1 MTKVYSSRLAV
12 YQQRPIE
19 LEQKSPLS
27 PDLSSQVFLLQYSPC
42 LRFSVASK
50 NFSLFIH
57 CLTKKLIKKVY
68 KMQKF
73 KHDDKKCFLLAGKI
87 ERIFRDGFVLS
98 DDIMHY
104 IDSTFSNPSIN
115 ELEEIIYDEH
125 NCERDPLIELIFFP
139 DELVQI
145 KLEEFLESKDF
156 KKKDEEKVINYILNK
171 KLVTTIHF
179 PENKGSIKF
188 VVPELSA
195 LQFVSRLNIS
205 RKLNKRLLKAIN
217 KFVPDKRRTTVKVKL
232 RNAMTV
238 LSENKIKFLCSF
250 FEKLKVEEDYFFKCL
265 DFVPDFFDGIKDDKN
280 ILQSLLDKKELY
292 FQDLQKAVKFEEL
305 LNKNNME
312 TLISRGV
319 RIPHVSKEDVMNNI
333 VIIDTITLAVYGK
346 QYPLI

>member
-1 MTKVYSSRLAV
+1 
-12 YQQRPIE
+12 
-19 LEQKSPLS
+19 
-27 PDLSSQVFLLQYSPC
+27 
-42 LRFSVASK
+42 
-50 NFSLFIH
+50 
-57 CLTKKLIKKVY
+57 
-68 KMQKF
+68 MQKF

-188 VVPELSA
+188 IVPELSA

-238 LSENKIKFLCSF
+238 LSENKIKFLSSF

>member
-1 MTKVYSSRLAV
+1 
-12 YQQRPIE
+12 
-19 LEQKSPLS
+19 
-27 PDLSSQVFLLQYSPC
+27 
-42 LRFSVASK
+42 
-50 NFSLFIH
+50 
-57 CLTKKLIKKVY
+57 
-68 KMQKF
+68 MQKF

-87 ERIFRDGFVLS
+87 ERIFRDGFVLN

-188 VVPELSA
+188 IVPELSA

-250 FEKLKVEEDYFFKCL
+250 FEKLKVEEDYFFKCM

>member
-1 MTKVYSSRLAV
+1 
-12 YQQRPIE
+12 
-19 LEQKSPLS
+19 
-27 PDLSSQVFLLQYSPC
+27 
-42 LRFSVASK
+42 
-50 NFSLFIH
+50 
-57 CLTKKLIKKVY
+57 
-68 KMQKF
+68 MQKF
-73 KHDDKKCFLLAGKI
+73 KSDDKKCFLLAEKI

-98 DDIMHY
+98 DDVTHY

-139 DELVQI
+139 DEPIQI

-156 KKKDEEKVINYILNK
+156 KKEDEEKVINYILNK

-188 VVPELSA
+188 IVPELSA

-217 KFVPDKRRTTVKVKL
+217 KFVSDKCRTPVKVRL

-250 FEKLKVEEDYFFKCL
+250 FEKIKVEENYFFKCL
-265 DFVPDFFDGIKDDKN
+265 DFMLDFFDGIKDDIN
-280 ILQSLLDKKELY
+280 IQQSLVERKMSL
-292 FQDLQKAVKFEEL
+292 FQNLQKAVKFEEL

-312 TLISRGV
+312 ELISRGV
-319 RIPHVSKEDVMNNI
+319 RIPHISKEDAMNNI
-333 VIIDTITLAVYGK
+333 VIIDTITLAVYGE
-346 QYPLI
+346 QYSSPLER

>member
-1 MTKVYSSRLAV
+1 M
-12 YQQRPIE
+12 QQV
-19 LEQKSPLS
+19 KS
-27 PDLSSQVFLLQYSPC
+27 
-42 LRFSVASK
+42 
-50 NFSLFIH
+50 
-57 CLTKKLIKKVY
+57 
-68 KMQKF
+68 
-73 KHDDKKCFLLAGKI
+73 DDKKCFLLAEKI
-87 ERIFRDGFVLS
+87 ERIFRDGFVLNS
-98 DDIMHY
+98 DVMHY

-115 ELEEIIYDEH
+115 ELEEIIDDEH

-156 KKKDEEKVINYILNK
+156 KKEDEEKVINYILNK

-179 PENKGSIKF
+179 PKNKDSIKF
-188 VVPELSA
+188 IVPELSA
-195 LQFVSRLNIS
+195 PQFVFRLNIS

-217 KFVPDKRRTTVKVKL
+217 KFVSDKGRTPVKIRL

-250 FEKLKVEEDYFFKCL
+250 FEKLKVEEKYFFKCL
-265 DFVPDFFDGIKDDKN
+265 DFVLDFFDGIKDDKN
-280 ILQSLLDKKELY
+280 ILQSLLDKKELC

-319 RIPHVSKEDVMNNI
+319 RIPHVHKEEIMHKI
-333 VIIDTITLAVYGK
+333 VIIDTIILAVYGK
-346 QYPLI
+346 QYPLS

>member
-1 MTKVYSSRLAV
+1 
-12 YQQRPIE
+12 
-19 LEQKSPLS
+19 
-27 PDLSSQVFLLQYSPC
+27 
-42 LRFSVASK
+42 
-50 NFSLFIH
+50 
-57 CLTKKLIKKVY
+57 
-68 KMQKF
+68 MQKF

-188 VVPELSA
+188 IVPELSA

>member
-1 MTKVYSSRLAV
+1 
-12 YQQRPIE
+12 
-19 LEQKSPLS
+19 
-27 PDLSSQVFLLQYSPC
+27 
-42 LRFSVASK
+42 
-50 NFSLFIH
+50 
-57 CLTKKLIKKVY
+57 
-68 KMQKF
+68 MQKF

-139 DELVQI
+139 DEPAQI
-145 KLEEFLESKDF
+145 KLEEFLQSKDF
-156 KKKDEEKVINYILNK
+156 KKEDEEKVINYILNK
-171 KLVTTIHF
+171 RLVTTIHF

-188 VVPELSA
+188 IVPELSA

-346 QYPLI
+346 QTLSPLER

>member
-1 MTKVYSSRLAV
+1 
-12 YQQRPIE
+12 
-19 LEQKSPLS
+19 
-27 PDLSSQVFLLQYSPC
+27 
-42 LRFSVASK
+42 
-50 NFSLFIH
+50 
-57 CLTKKLIKKVY
+57 
-68 KMQKF
+68 MQKV
-73 KHDDKKCFLLAGKI
+73 KSDNKKCFLLAEKI

-98 DDIMHY
+98 DDVMHY

-139 DELVQI
+139 DELAQI

-156 KKKDEEKVINYILNK
+156 KKEDEEKAINYILNK
-171 KLVTTIHF
+171 KLITTIHF

-188 VVPELSA
+188 IVPELSV

-217 KFVPDKRRTTVKVKL
+217 KFVSDMCRTPVKVKL

-238 LSENKIKFLCSF
+238 LSENKIKFLSSF
-250 FEKLKVEEDYFFKCL
+250 FEKLKVEENYFFKCL
-265 DFVPDFFDGIKDDKN
+265 DFMLDFFDGIKDDKN

-312 TLISRGV
+312 ELISRGV
-319 RIPHVSKEDVMNNI
+319 RIPHVHKEEIMHKI
-333 VIIDTITLAVYGK
+333 VIIDTIILALYRK
-346 QYPLI
+346 QYSSPLER

>member
-1 MTKVYSSRLAV
+1 
-12 YQQRPIE
+12 
-19 LEQKSPLS
+19 
-27 PDLSSQVFLLQYSPC
+27 
-42 LRFSVASK
+42 
-50 NFSLFIH
+50 
-57 CLTKKLIKKVY
+57 
-68 KMQKF
+68 MQKF

-188 VVPELSA
+188 IVPELSA

-292 FQDLQKAVKFEEL
+292 FQDLQKAVRFEEL

-319 RIPHVSKEDVMNNI
+319 RIPHISKEDAMNNI